1 MPLSSAQPG
10 LEAQIFAALK
20 KAQLSKDPQSATQ
33 TLAKDLARAIHLYAL
48 QAQVN
53 PGQVVITPPGVV
65 ILGASAAG
73 PVTGATAA
81 PGTGTTTSPGT
92 LS

>member
-20 KAQLSKDPQSATQ
+20 KAQLSKNPESATQ

-53 PGQVVITPPGVV
+53 PGQVVITPLVPSPLVG
-65 ILGASAAG
+65 S
-73 PVTGATAA
+73 TTT
-81 PGTGTTTSPGT
+81 PGTVS
-92 LS
+92 